1 MLQASATPPLDF
13 PAKRRHTREH
23 FLACLAPLATRERRS
38 CQPHSGYNPD
48 FAVAIPISSLLD
60 DQAQH
65 EVELTFPSRKTH
77 IADPLLA
84 SCPKD
89 PETPRYPRHSL
100 EEQLGS
106 KAELQLSRQL
116 FL

>member
-23 FLACLAPLATRERRS
+23 FLACLAPLAKREWRS

-48 FAVAIPISSLLD
+48 FAVAIPISSLLG

-65 EVELTFPSRKTH
+65 VVELTFPSRRTH
-77 IADPLLA
+77 IADLLLA
-84 SCPKD
+84 PCPKD

-100 EEQLGS
+100 EEQPGS